1 MAELE
6 EAIVKEADFKPYLWW
21 RYIDDIFFLW
31 EHGEE
36 KLRSFI
42 NDINKNQPTIKFT
55 VEWSKTS
62 INFLDVTISIAEGII
77 ETDLYLKPTDS
88 HQYLLSS
95 SCHPFYC
102 KKGIFYSQALRLN
115 RICSNNKLFDKRCN
129 DLEKYLLDRGY
140 SERMVRKEILRARGI
155 PRDTLL
161 VKVNNQ
167 KNNNKLTFNIT
178 YHPVF
183 RNVKRILSKYEEVLP
198 DVPLIG
204 FKNNKSLRDHLVRSQ
219 LPDIEET
226 GMSKPFGGK
235 IPPCHLFKNM
245 KNTCTFK
252 SKHFNE
258 VCKINKDYNRNSKM
272 AVYLIKCR
280 VCGEQYTG
288 TKTKFRSRA
297 NHYKSTHR
305 KFISKKEVHK
315 QALKQKRFHDHY
327 STESHTGIEDWVITL
342 IDRADTL
349 KELRKKELYWMY
361 KLKTYAPYGLNER
374 EVYEAF

>member
-1 MAELE
+1 
-6 EAIVKEADFKPYLWW
+6 
-21 RYIDDIFFLW
+21 
-31 EHGEE
+31 
-36 KLRSFI
+36 
-42 NDINKNQPTIKFT
+42 
-55 VEWSKTS
+55 
-62 INFLDVTISIAEGII
+62 
-77 ETDLYLKPTDS
+77 
-88 HQYLLSS
+88 
-95 SCHPFYC
+95 
-102 KKGIFYSQALRLN
+102 
-115 RICSNNKLFDKRCN
+115 
-129 DLEKYLLDRGY
+129 
-140 SERMVRKEILRARGI
+140 MVRKEILRARAI

-161 VKVNNQ
+161 GKVNNQ
-167 KNNNKLTFNIT
+167 KNNNKITFNIT

-183 RNVKRILSKYEEVLP
+183 RNVKKILEEMHVILAPDDRHKEVFP

-226 GMSKPFGGK
+226 GKSEPCGGK
-235 IPPCHLFKNM
+235 RPPCHLCKNM

-258 VCKINKDYNRNSKM
+258 VYKINNDYNCNSKM
-272 AVYLIKCR
+272 AVYLIECR

-288 TKTKFRSRA
+288 STKTRFRSRA
-297 NHYKSTHR
+297 NNYKSTHR
-305 KFISKKEVHK
+305 KFINKKEVPK

-327 STESHTGIEDWVITL
+327 CTKSHTGIEDWVITL
-342 IDRADTL
+342 IERADTL